1 MISQPKRA
9 WHNIFKEMKRKNL
22 QPRTLYLARLSFRFD
37 EEIKGVRQAKT
48 KTVQHH
54 EASFTRNKGISPSKN
69 DNTII
74 RNMKTAIVKMSSV
87 KTNIQ

>member
-1 MISQPKRA
+1 MYRPTKA
-9 WHNIFKEMKRKNL
+9 
-22 QPRTLYLARLSFRFD
+22 
-37 EEIKGVRQAKT
+37 
-48 KTVQHH
+48 KTVQHL

-74 RNMKTAIVKMSSV
+74 RNMKIAMVKMSSV